1 MTDAREFRLRS
12 TTFVKALLLT
22 RDNMGEVQTLA
33 TEADVTLLFR
43 VKQSKPY
50 ALEYTRADGSHHRA
64 VGGCMAVVTHD
75 GYLTTMPENEF
86 LRMFE
91 PHGYIDWTEPRLT
104 PEVLR
109 GDADRFLQS
118 FKVKPDA
125 PLYRIQ
131 VDYGKLVTFIA
142 QLLKDVRAT
151 GSEAENIRIG
161 YGASCSRYREEMEQ
175 AWSDLGEYKDAVR
188 QIKRIVREQ
197 YPTQMDGGTARDL
210 LRRIKHVVRDVR
222 VGRE

>member
-1 MTDAREFRLRS
+1 MTDARNFRKRS
-12 TTFVKALLLT
+12 DVFVKAMLLT
-22 RDNMGEVQTLA
+22 RENMGEVQALA
-33 TEADVTLLFR
+33 SKSDVKLLCR
-43 VKQSKPY
+43 LDAALPH
-50 ALEYTRADGSHHRA
+50 ALEYVTADSISTIR
-64 VGGCMAVVTHD
+64 VVPGVMCVVSD
-75 GYLTTMPENEF
+75 GYLTTLPENEF

-104 PEVLR
+104 PEVLQE
-109 GDADRFLQS
+109 DAARFVEQHIVDG
-118 FKVKPDA
+118 FKSIVDKP
-125 PLYRIQ
+125 
-131 VDYGKLVTFIA
+131 KLTNFIA

-161 YGASCSRYREEMEQ
+161 YGLSNSHYREEMEQ
-175 AWSDLGEYKDAVR
+175 AWSDLGEFKDAVR

-197 YPTQMDGGTARDL
+197 YPAQMDVTTARDL